1 MDRAV
6 VRVLLLTALAFACGW
21 TISGWQR
28 DSIDLAIR
36 DTAAATGKEL
46 AGIASSSGR
55 RLEEKLEAIKEAQPR
70 EIRTEVV
77 KPVFTNVCMSD
88 DFVRM
93 YNEAAAGTERALS
106 GKPTD
111 KVRHAAA
118 ASERDSG

>member
-1 MDRAV
+1 MSRITVIIVPLALTF
-6 VRVLLLTALAFACGW
+6 LLGWKVALW
-21 TISGWQR
+21 HR
-28 DSIDLAIR
+28 DSIDLAIQN
-36 DTAAATGKEL
+36 TAAATGKEL

-55 RLEEKLEAIKEAQPR
+55 QLEQKLDALKEAQPR

-106 GKPTD
+106 GKSAD
-111 KVRHAAA
+111 
-118 ASERDSG
+118 